1 MFGASPDQV
10 TLLEA
15 TDDVGGHA
23 KTWVETTDQGELPID
38 IGFIFNNVNYYK
50 YKNFTSYFDYPLHDT
65 ALNTSGAF
73 NGRYWDNVHSERG
86 VLGEDLEREVD
97 RFMELVNEP
106 EDTLRYLT
114 PLAAFLWWHGFTDDF
129 YRLCLTSIISVLFVT
144 KMGAARQ
151 SAQATLNYFRPDV
164 GFSHMRYQKALVQNN
179 IKGSQFLWRD
189 IIADANSTGL
199 LDIRLN
205 SKVESLQ
212 WRGGWDLLLN
222 DGRIST
228 KKFCK
233 RHKETLTSLEL
244 ASCTVHGLL
253 RNDAFLTLLATQR
266 GVQSCVL
273 RRSLQ
278 SLALAEEL
286 RTLRPEVYF
295 ERASTSLHEDS
306 AEDLRQLAK
315 ICRRFSRDLVLF
327 VSGHCGRNAPEFI
340 KLTFTLER
348 ATSVCE
354 EVLDLLGV
362 TPAESRLRM
371 YVFGCGSHVAAR
383 DVPKGGAANWCKATL
398 RVELHG
404 TEGLLVDWGS
414 KWWQPLEPGE
424 AFPEPQTVS
433 GYEDIILAIPASEC
447 SKIVNN
453 PWKKLVLGQIDYV
466 TTFLTLHTDAEAT
479 VAQPHFAPAQNSS
492 VLYFVDESTMTG
504 KIGQIFGDHDSELLL
519 TVHSDQNVINP
530 EKVKTQY
537 AWSHHFF
544 SLWELAV
551 ARRFVPMFDSSAG
564 IHFAGDWKVG
574 VGHDDAIKAGI
585 AAACRAGIHAELSNE
600 APAERQLYKN
610 LLLDVCVDATTPLS
624 EEERNPLRS
633 ASGV

>member
-1 MFGASPDQV
+1 MAKEGVVDPDDVEIGSEASPMGKRRRLEGRCIYLTAFLVFCLQAFATLLLLTLLLTLIWKGNIDVGAHFTVITLLFLLTITPCYLGICRKCGIRSTLWRVVLIGGPLFTLLGFVIFFLALYFSPEAKVLNTSFDPQKPVLVVGSGPSGLSAAWMLAKSGRKV

-23 KTWVETTDQGELPID
+23 KTWVEASDQGELPID
-38 IGFIFNNVNYYK
+38 IGFIFNNVHYYK

-86 VLGEDLEREVD
+86 VFGEDLEREVD

-164 GFSHMRYQKALVQNN
+164 GFSHMRYQKPLVQNN

-222 DGRIST
+222 DGR
-228 KKFCK
+228 
-233 RHKETLTSLEL
+233 
-244 ASCTVHGLL
+244 
-253 RNDAFLTLLATQR
+253 
-266 GVQSCVL
+266 
-273 RRSLQ
+273 
-278 SLALAEEL
+278 
-286 RTLRPEVYF
+286 
-295 ERASTSLHEDS
+295 
-306 AEDLRQLAK
+306 
-315 ICRRFSRDLVLF
+315 
-327 VSGHCGRNAPEFI
+327 
-340 KLTFTLER
+340 
-348 ATSVCE
+348 
-354 EVLDLLGV
+354 
-362 TPAESRLRM
+362 
-371 YVFGCGSHVAAR
+371 
-383 DVPKGGAANWCKATL
+383 
-398 RVELHG
+398 
-404 TEGLLVDWGS
+404 
-414 KWWQPLEPGE
+414 
-424 AFPEPQTVS
+424 TVS

-453 PWKKLVLGQIDYV
+453 PWKKMVLGQIDYV

-492 VLYFVDESTMTG
+492 VAYFVDESTMTG

-530 EKVKTQY
+530 EKVKMQY

-564 IHFAGDWKVG
+564 HLG
-574 VGHDDAIKAGI
+574 
-585 AAACRAGIHAELSNE
+585 S
-600 APAERQLYKN
+600 
-610 LLLDVCVDATTPLS
+610 
-624 EEERNPLRS
+624 
-633 ASGV
+633 

>member
-1 MFGASPDQV
+1 MVDPADVEMASEASPMVKRQRLEGGYLYVAAFLVFSFQAFATLLLLTLLLTLIWKGNIDVAAHFTLMTLLFVLTITPCYLGVCRKCGIRSTLWRVVLIGAPLLTLLSFVIFFLALYFSPEVKVLNSSFDAQKPVLVVGSGPSGLSAAWMLTKSGRKV

-23 KTWVETTDQGELPID
+23 RTWVESTDQGDLPID

-73 NGRYWDNVHSERG
+73 NGRYWDNVHSQRG

-164 GFSHMRYQKALVQNN
+164 GFSHMRYQKPLVQNN

-212 WRGGWDLLLN
+212 WRGGWDLLLH
-222 DGRIST
+222 DGR
-228 KKFCK
+228 
-233 RHKETLTSLEL
+233 
-244 ASCTVHGLL
+244 
-253 RNDAFLTLLATQR
+253 
-266 GVQSCVL
+266 
-273 RRSLQ
+273 
-278 SLALAEEL
+278 
-286 RTLRPEVYF
+286 
-295 ERASTSLHEDS
+295 
-306 AEDLRQLAK
+306 
-315 ICRRFSRDLVLF
+315 
-327 VSGHCGRNAPEFI
+327 
-340 KLTFTLER
+340 
-348 ATSVCE
+348 
-354 EVLDLLGV
+354 
-362 TPAESRLRM
+362 
-371 YVFGCGSHVAAR
+371 
-383 DVPKGGAANWCKATL
+383 
-398 RVELHG
+398 
-404 TEGLLVDWGS
+404 
-414 KWWQPLEPGE
+414 
-424 AFPEPQTVS
+424 TVS

-453 PWKKLVLGQIDYV
+453 PWQKLVLGQIDYV
-466 TTFLTLHTDAEAT
+466 TTFLTLHSDAEAT

-530 EKVKTQY
+530 EKVKTQHV
-537 AWSHHFF
+537 WSHHFF

-600 APAERQLYKN
+600 VPAERQLYKN
-610 LLLDVCVDATTPLS
+610 LLLDVCVDATTLLS
-624 EEERNPLRS
+624 EEERSPLRS
-633 ASGV
+633 GL

>member
-1 MFGASPDQV
+1 MAKEGVVDLDDVEIGSEASPTPIVKRRRLEGRYLYCTAFLVFCLQAFATLLLLTLLLTLIWKGSIDVGAHFTVITLLFLLTITPCQLGICRKCGIRSTLWRCVLIGAPLLTLLGFVIFFVALYFSPEVKVLNSSFDAEKPVLVVGSGPSGLSAAWMLTKSGRKV

-222 DGRIST
+222 DGR
-228 KKFCK
+228 
-233 RHKETLTSLEL
+233 
-244 ASCTVHGLL
+244 
-253 RNDAFLTLLATQR
+253 
-266 GVQSCVL
+266 
-273 RRSLQ
+273 
-278 SLALAEEL
+278 
-286 RTLRPEVYF
+286 
-295 ERASTSLHEDS
+295 
-306 AEDLRQLAK
+306 
-315 ICRRFSRDLVLF
+315 
-327 VSGHCGRNAPEFI
+327 
-340 KLTFTLER
+340 
-348 ATSVCE
+348 
-354 EVLDLLGV
+354 
-362 TPAESRLRM
+362 
-371 YVFGCGSHVAAR
+371 
-383 DVPKGGAANWCKATL
+383 
-398 RVELHG
+398 
-404 TEGLLVDWGS
+404 
-414 KWWQPLEPGE
+414 
-424 AFPEPQTVS
+424 TVS

-479 VAQPHFAPAQNSS
+479 VAQPHLAPAQNSS